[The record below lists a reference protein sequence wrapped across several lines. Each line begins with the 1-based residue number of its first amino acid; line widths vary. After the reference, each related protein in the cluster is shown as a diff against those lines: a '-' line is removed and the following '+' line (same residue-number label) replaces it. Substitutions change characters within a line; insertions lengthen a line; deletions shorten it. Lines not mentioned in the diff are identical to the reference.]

1 MFLNLKVTFTAL
13 CLLGLNMAGA
23 QDKHANADSIQI
35 KQIVKETD
43 TLKSELEKLQSDI
56 LKLQKLKIT
65 GYVQAQYQ
73 RINSAGAASFS
84 GGNFGEG
91 INNRF
96 KVRRGRI
103 KFTYNGGNLSQYVM
117 QFDVIEKGL
126 DIKDIY
132 AKFYDPWVQAVSLTA
147 GVFNRPFGHEIAF
160 SSSLREAPERSRI
173 FQTLFPDERDVGAQI
188 SIQGSKSSSWN
199 FLKVDLGM
207 FNGNGPNPET
217 DNKKDFIGHIGIN
230 KGSKNDRIKY
240 SIGASY
246 YKGGVLQSNDNIY
259 HIENFNNPQF
269 TASTI
274 SSPGIYQGKFAK
286 REYTG
291 IDGQLSLSSEIG
303 ASTLKI
309 EYIQGDQ
316 PGSASSSLSP
326 KAKTSGDTYLREFKG
341 GYINFVQE
349 FNTTPFSFVAKYDW
363 YDPNINVADNNIQS
377 TGRFSEADIKYATVG
392 LGLLYQFDPNIR
404 FTTYYDLVSNETTS
418 NLSGYNN
425 DLKDD
430 VITLRIQYKF

>member
-1 MFLNLKVTFTAL
+1 MTLKLKVTFTAL
-13 CLLGLNMAGA
+13 SLLGLNMAGA
-23 QDKHANADSIQI
+23 QDKHVNTDSVQI
-35 KQIVKETD
+35 NQIIKETD

-56 LKLQKLKIT
+56 LKLHKLKIT

-73 RINSAGAASFS
+73 RIDTAGAGSFS

-126 DIKDIY
+126 DIKDMY

-147 GVFNRPFGHEIAF
+147 GVFNRPFGYEIAF
-160 SSSLREAPERSRI
+160 SSSVREAPERSRI

-217 DNKKDFIGHIGIN
+217 DNKKDFMGHIGIN
-230 KGSKNDRIKY
+230 KASKNDSFKY
-240 SIGASY
+240 GIGASY
-246 YKGGVLQSNDNIY
+246 YNGGVLQSNDNIY
-259 HIENFNNPQF
+259 NIKDFNNPQF
-269 TASTI
+269 TASAI
-274 SSPGIYQGKFAK
+274 SIPGIYQGKFAK

-291 IDGQLSLSSEIG
+291 MDAQLSLSSGIG
-303 ASTLKI
+303 STSLKI

-316 PGSASSSLSP
+316 PGSASSSVSP

-349 FNTTPFSFVAKYDW
+349 FTTTPFSFVAKYDW
-363 YDPNINVADNNIQS
+363 YDPNKNVAGNDINS
-377 TGRFSEADIKYATVG
+377 ASRFSGADIKYNT
-392 LGLLYQFDPNIR
+392 LGFGFLYQFDPNIR